1 MLVLSRK
8 VGEKIIIGDGIV
20 ITVLELKGKGV
31 RIGIE
36 AEAHVP
42 VWRGEL
48 VEFQDRE
55 PAVRRELEFAGVR

>member
-20 ITVLELKGKGV
+20 VTVLELKGKGV
-31 RIGIE
+31 RLGIQ
-36 AEAHVP
+36 AEATVP

-48 VEFQDRE
+48 VEFHDRE
-55 PAVRRELEFAGVR
+55 PVASRELELVGAH